1 MTANDFEVCAFTK
14 NTKNLNI
21 STPKHHFSINKK
33 NSFITYQGLR
43 YSTNVFFQ
51 RRKLYNPVILSLEL
65 RGEKKFK
72 PEKNK
77 SIMAKKTEQNKKQT
91 KKAKI
96 SKSKKGGNVLLI
108 SL

>member
-1 MTANDFEVCAFTK
+1 MTASDFEVCAFTK

-77 SIMAKKTEQNKKQT
+77 SIMARKLNKTRNKLKKQ
-91 KKAKI
+91 K
-96 SKSKKGGNVLLI
+96 
-108 SL
+108 

>member
-1 MTANDFEVCAFTK
+1 MTASDFEVCAFTK

-21 STPKHHFSINKK
+21 STPKHHFSSNKK

-43 YSTNVFFQ
+43 YSTNMFFQ

-65 RGEKKFK
+65 REKKFQL
-72 PEKNK
+72 EKNK
-77 SIMAKKTEQNKKQT
+77 SIKAEKTEQNKSQT

-96 SKSKKGGNVLLI
+96 SKTKKGGNVLLI

>member
-1 MTANDFEVCAFTK
+1 MTASDFEVCAFTK

-33 NSFITYQGLR
+33 NSFIMYQGLR
-43 YSTNVFFQ
+43 YGTNVFFQ

-65 RGEKKFK
+65 REKNFK

-96 SKSKKGGNVLLI
+96 SKTKKGGNVLLI

>member
-1 MTANDFEVCAFTK
+1 MILKFVHLPKTQKILISLHRNITFPQIKRIHLLRIKGYDTA
-14 NTKNLNI
+14 
-21 STPKHHFSINKK
+21 
-33 NSFITYQGLR
+33 QM
-43 YSTNVFFQ
+43 FFQ

-65 RGEKKFK
+65 KGEKKFK

-96 SKSKKGGNVLLI
+96 SKTKKGGNVLLI